1 MPDSDVFAALNELKP
16 TNKDSKALLTAL
28 VGFLGNFQNKM
39 ETMFMDLRSEFLNS
53 LEEKD
58 KKINEVQSEVSV
70 LKKHISK
77 LEERIEDSEAYE
89 RRDAIIVS
97 GSKVP
102 APSGETENSVQV
114 FRNLT
119 RQHLNLSI
127 PENEI
132 SIAHRLGSSNSEK
145 RSIIVKFCR
154 RSMKSDVM
162 ATARRMKV
170 QGLFINEC
178 LTPTQRKIGFVLRQA
193 KKEFPTIVSGS
204 TTFDGKH
211 HVWVKSPNPNVRGAR
226 DSKQIIS
233 TYERLENFCLKTL
246 KKPAGDFLVT

>member
-1 MPDSDVFAALNELKP
+1 MADNDVFAALNDLKV
-16 TNKDSKALLTAL
+16 TNKDTKVLISALIE
-28 VGFLGNFQNKM
+28 FLGNFQNKF
-39 ETMFMDLRSEFLNS
+39 ETMFAELKNELASS

-58 KKINEVQSEVSV
+58 RKVQSEVAV
-70 LKKHISK
+70 LKKQISK
-77 LEERIEDSEAYE
+77 LEERMEDSEAYE

-102 APSGETENSVQV
+102 APTGDTDNSVQV

-132 SIAHRLGSSNSEK
+132 SIAHRLGSRNSDK
-145 RSIIVKFCR
+145 LSIIVKFCR
-154 RSMKSDVM
+154 RSTKGDVM
-162 ATARRMKV
+162 AAARRMKV

-193 KKEFPTIVSGS
+193 KKEFPSIVSGS

-211 HVWVKSPNPNVRGAR
+211 HVWVKPPNPNARGAR

-233 TYERLENFCLKTL
+233 TFERLENFCLKTL
-246 KKPAGDFLVT
+246 KKPASDFLVVQ